1 MTSMTEEGNA
11 MFGRPDKK
19 QVQLTNKYNEM
30 AERVME
36 AQKREA
42 EARVKE
48 KKAQERIMALE
59 KELRDKELS
68 KDNELRDN
76 EDVHEE
82 SDDEPQGVLKV
93 NDLVGTGN
101 TQPAAQAAS
110 AVSTEPG
117 HDASVEPQMSQ
128 DDQVD
133 RKKKTVALHYTEI
146 RKFATGNSISG
157 TPYNDFSESFGIIQA
172 LLDQKNEI
180 FSLAQELI
188 SQNNETEKRLRDSE
202 ANNAVLLQKISDNEK
217 SIDEHKEREHG
228 LEMELSQT
236 NSKLKMVSLI
246 LNEQ

>member
-1 MTSMTEEGNA
+1 
-11 MFGRPDKK
+11 
-19 QVQLTNKYNEM
+19 
-30 AERVME
+30 
-36 AQKREA
+36 
-42 EARVKE
+42 
-48 KKAQERIMALE
+48 
-59 KELRDKELS
+59 
-68 KDNELRDN
+68 
-76 EDVHEE
+76 
-82 SDDEPQGVLKV
+82 
-93 NDLVGTGN
+93 
-101 TQPAAQAAS
+101 
-110 AVSTEPG
+110 
-117 HDASVEPQMSQ
+117 MSQ

-228 LEMELSQT
+228 LEMELTQT

>member
-1 MTSMTEEGNA
+1 
-11 MFGRPDKK
+11 
-19 QVQLTNKYNEM
+19 M
-30 AERVME
+30 ADRVME

-42 EARVKE
+42 EAQEKE

-59 KELRDKELS
+59 KELRDKE
-68 KDNELRDN
+68 E
-76 EDVHEE
+76 VPEE
-82 SDDEPQGVLKV
+82 PDDEPQGVLKV

-228 LEMELSQT
+228 LEMELTQT